1 MVRKLSELS
10 GNPEEGTFF
19 TTPMG
24 VLFVVLTSTI
34 HDYTHTEFK
43 FRVKFVGRLIDG
55 VRLGLNLIYQTST
68 GWDLLE
74 CVIPPRYTNFSS
86 TLLEKEQ
93 HWIKMLDDKSKSAQE
108 EAQGSGGAAVA
119 APVAEAG
126 PAPVAKAG
134 PAPARIN
141 TGGVDTLGKEFEE
154 LRRGNQVVLEEG
166 RAMVASL
173 KPWALNSG
181 IRGVILELQTQ
192 APTPKRILFWWMGN
206 MQSGLRR
213 EKNQLPIYM
222 LQECDQAL
230 EDEARPVPAAD
241 SAAAE
246 EARRPRRAAKRAGAG
261 AAAEAVPAPVA
272 ETAVKPGSG
281 EAGNPIVIDD

>member
-1 MVRKLSELS
+1 
-10 GNPEEGTFF
+10 
-19 TTPMG
+19 
-24 VLFVVLTSTI
+24 
-34 HDYTHTEFK
+34 
-43 FRVKFVGRLIDG
+43 
-55 VRLGLNLIYQTST
+55 
-68 GWDLLE
+68 
-74 CVIPPRYTNFSS
+74 
-86 TLLEKEQ
+86 
-93 HWIKMLDDKSKSAQE
+93 
-108 EAQGSGGAAVA
+108 
-119 APVAEAG
+119 
-126 PAPVAKAG
+126 
-134 PAPARIN
+134 
-141 TGGVDTLGKEFEE
+141 
-154 LRRGNQVVLEEG
+154 
-166 RAMVASL
+166 
-173 KPWALNSG
+173 
-181 IRGVILELQTQ
+181 
-192 APTPKRILFWWMGN
+192 MGN